1 MECNQVRATIARH
14 FDEDLLRN
22 LPDSVQQHIE
32 LCSICQQYYKKL
44 MGLNAN
50 ILKLREG
57 SKFDPEIFQS
67 MNEVL
72 QEQIY
77 SGARRF
83 PLYLGRL
90 AAIAAILLIAVVW
103 FFRSSNGKE
112 VPFSGEF
119 QLYSAEI
126 EKRPASTIIYQSD
139 KQDDPLIIWIYANGG
154 E

>member
-1 MECNQVRATIARH
+1 MECNQVRATIAQH
-14 FDEDLLRN
+14 FDEDLLKN

-44 MGLNAN
+44 IELDAN

-72 QEQIY
+72 QKQIY
-77 SGARRF
+77 SRARRF
-83 PLYLGRL
+83 PLYLRRI
-90 AAIAAILLIAVVW
+90 AAIAAIILIAVIW
-103 FFRSSNGKE
+103 FFRSPKGKE
-112 VPFSGEF
+112 VPLSGEF

-139 KQDDPLIIWIYANGG
+139 KQDDPLIIWIYSNGG

>member
-1 MECNQVRATIARH
+1 MECNQVRATIAQH
-14 FDEDLLRN
+14 FDEDLLKN

-44 MGLNAN
+44 MGLDAN

-72 QEQIY
+72 QKQIY
-77 SGARRF
+77 SRARRF
-83 PLYLGRL
+83 PLYLRRI
-90 AAIAAILLIAVVW
+90 AAIAAIILIAVIW
-103 FFRSSNGKE
+103 FFRSPKGKE
-112 VPFSGEF
+112 VPLSGEF

-139 KQDDPLIIWIYANGG
+139 KQDDPLIIWIYSNGG